1 MILVFVSL
9 YINFEFKVMLALVP
23 AVPRFIVLYGFAR
36 RYRRKTTLLWGDG
49 PASRIPS
56 LSLGS
61 LRDLP

>member
-1 MILVFVSL
+1 
-9 YINFEFKVMLALVP
+9 MLGVVP

-36 RYRRKTTLLWGDG
+36 RYRRKTNLLWGDG

-56 LSLGS
+56 LSLDS